1 MNYLKQFIKT
11 SGVFFIG
18 NTLTKLIGIFL
29 LPLYTSKINPES
41 FGYYDLT
48 ISLINLVI
56 PILFFQV
63 WDGIF
68 RFTFDYEK
76 VADKYAVISNGIM
89 IQIFGALLY
98 SITFFVVTSSLNY
111 SIEYKYLIFI
121 QGVLF
126 AFQYY
131 YNFVARSFSKNT
143 LLVATGLLNSIISIL
158 INVILIVIYSMGIE
172 SLYISYIVGTLIQ
185 IIILEVK
192 VKVLSNFKV
201 STISI
206 SLIKKLMLFSLP
218 LCLTT
223 ISYWLLSGL
232 IRLVISNRLGMYENG
247 LYGVTNRLSSIMVLV
262 VNSFQLAW
270 YEMSYSMGK
279 EENKK
284 SYYGKSLNYILKVI
298 LYIGSISLIII
309 KLIFPYMIAEQYHEA
324 LTIIPI
330 TFIGVLINSYASFAS
345 TLFLAEKESS
355 KLLMPTLISAVVN
368 VFCLFLLTNTFGLVG
383 ATISLTV
390 AFFINGLIITIKLK
404 KLYNIRLKASVLYG
418 GVATLIIST
427 FVFYYFK
434 GVYLIPFILIL
445 TVILIYVFKDILIT
459 VVKLLKFNR

>member
-1 MNYLKQFIKT
+1 
-11 SGVFFIG
+11 
-18 NTLTKLIGIFL
+18 
-29 LPLYTSKINPES
+29 
-41 FGYYDLT
+41 
-48 ISLINLVI
+48 
-56 PILFFQV
+56 
-63 WDGIF
+63 
-68 RFTFDYEK
+68 
-76 VADKYAVISNGIM
+76 
-89 IQIFGALLY
+89 
-98 SITFFVVTSSLNY
+98 
-111 SIEYKYLIFI
+111 
-121 QGVLF
+121 
-126 AFQYY
+126 
-131 YNFVARSFSKNT
+131 
-143 LLVATGLLNSIISIL
+143 
-158 INVILIVIYSMGIE
+158 
-172 SLYISYIVGTLIQ
+172 
-185 IIILEVK
+185 ILEVK

-445 TVILIYVFKDILIT
+445 TV
-459 VVKLLKFNR
+459 

>member
-1 MNYLKQFIKT
+1 
-11 SGVFFIG
+11 
-18 NTLTKLIGIFL
+18 
-29 LPLYTSKINPES
+29 
-41 FGYYDLT
+41 
-48 ISLINLVI
+48 
-56 PILFFQV
+56 
-63 WDGIF
+63 
-68 RFTFDYEK
+68 
-76 VADKYAVISNGIM
+76 
-89 IQIFGALLY
+89 
-98 SITFFVVTSSLNY
+98 
-111 SIEYKYLIFI
+111 
-121 QGVLF
+121 
-126 AFQYY
+126 
-131 YNFVARSFSKNT
+131 
-143 LLVATGLLNSIISIL
+143 
-158 INVILIVIYSMGIE
+158 
-172 SLYISYIVGTLIQ
+172 IQ

>member
-1 MNYLKQFIKT
+1 MNYLKQFIRT

-68 RFTFDYEK
+68 RFTFDHEK
-76 VADKYAVISNGIM
+76 ITDKYAVISNGIT
-89 IQIFGALLY
+89 IQIFGAFLY
-98 SITFFVVTSSLNY
+98 SITFFVVINAIDY
-111 SIEYKYLIFI
+111 SIQYKYLIFI

-158 INVILIVIYSMGIE
+158 INIILIVIYDMGIE
-172 SLYISYIVGTLIQ
+172 ALYISYIAGTLIQ
-185 IIILEVK
+185 IMIIEVK
-192 VKVLSNFKV
+192 VKIISNFKV
-201 STISI
+201 STVSLP
-206 SLIKKLMLFSLP
+206 LIKKLMLFSLP

-223 ISYWLLSGL
+223 VSYWLLSGL
-232 IRLVISNRLGMYENG
+232 IRLVISNKLGMYENG
-247 LYGVTNRLSSIMVLV
+247 LYGITNRLSSVMVLV

-368 VFCLFLLTNTFGLVG
+368 VLGLVLLTDIFGLMG
-383 ATISLTV
+383 ATISLTI

-404 KLYNIRLKASVLYG
+404 RQYNISLEASVLYG
-418 GVATLIIST
+418 GIATLIIST
-427 FVFYYFK
+427 FVFYYFE
-434 GVYLIPFILIL
+434 GIYLILFVLIL
-445 TVILIYVFKDILIT
+445 AVILIYIFKNILIT
-459 VVKLLKFNR
+459 VVDLLRSTR

>member
-1 MNYLKQFIKT
+1 
-11 SGVFFIG
+11 
-18 NTLTKLIGIFL
+18 
-29 LPLYTSKINPES
+29 
-41 FGYYDLT
+41 
-48 ISLINLVI
+48 
-56 PILFFQV
+56 
-63 WDGIF
+63 
-68 RFTFDYEK
+68 
-76 VADKYAVISNGIM
+76 M

-201 STISI
+201 STVSI

-459 VVKLLKFNR
+459 VIKLLKFNR